1 MSLQRHIA
9 NLPKESEVLFPPLTF
24 LGPMCKKDE
33 NGVKQPKPPLVAR
46 VGAATFTIVDVQPQ
60 K

>member
-1 MSLQRHIA
+1 M
-9 NLPKESEVLFPPLTF
+9 LFPPLTY
-24 LGPMCKKDE
+24 LGLVRVKDE
-33 NGVKQPKPPLVAR
+33 NGVEQPKPPLVVR